1 MSVLPASA
9 WAGEAPTAL
18 FIPLLVVHKQD
29 PAREEIGIL
38 VSMAHVGTDSPV
50 SQVYCSSDNFRM
62 FELERTLR

>member
-9 WAGEAPTAL
+9 WAGEAPTTL
-18 FIPLLVVHKQD
+18 FIPLLVVCKQD
-29 PAREEIGIL
+29 PAREETGFL
-38 VSMAHVGTDSPV
+38 VSMAHIGTDSPV